1 MKLHLHHG
9 SIYFRI
15 RRSLSHAASLWQNE
29 LVVLGVIHNSQLL
42 LSLAFRFLFFS
53 LKLFQR
59 ARVHE
64 PDWFLV
70 RPEWQTWRQLGRGM
84 HVHVCKQSAGRARV
98 RREENH
104 SGGSARDPQESF
116 TSEKLAGQKKKK
128 KKKKC
133 RLFRGGRLQKTMRR
147 CNSLCSLGF
156 TFSPLRF
163 ICLRLLGFGAS
174 HFLCEFPPGCPRS
187 PRLPLYLPPH
197 THMLRR
203 RLLCSKNSSL
213 YSNLQ
218 L

>member
-1 MKLHLHHG
+1 MAQYISVSAAHCLD
-9 SIYFRI
+9 
-15 RRSLSHAASLWQNE
+15 AASLWHNE

-70 RPEWQTWRQLGRGM
+70 RPEGQTWRQLGRGTLCTCANNQQD
-84 HVHVCKQSAGRARV
+84 VRASAEKTITAC
-98 RREENH
+98 
-104 SGGSARDPQESF
+104 DPQESF
-116 TSEKLAGQKKKK
+116 LAGKK

-147 CNSLCSLGF
+147 CNSLSGLGF

-174 HFLCEFPPGCPRS
+174 HFLCEFSPGCPRS

-213 YSNLQ
+213 YSNL
-218 L
+218 LL